1 MMEATTLRLQYTK
14 QGNMKLISHL
24 DINRLFLRAL
34 RRAGLKPKYSEGFH
48 PHPKLSF
55 ALPLGLGHESVCE
68 LADITFSDAVTAEQV
83 KSRLNAVLPE
93 GCRIV
98 ACALPGGAFKTAAMA
113 EYTLTV
119 GVKDAGAF
127 PLIRET
133 LTGEVVV
140 ERRTKS
146 KCERCDISTMMEG
159 ISFEEKGDCMNIFVR
174 LSVAPNAYLN
184 PNCLLDA
191 LKEKAELSA
200 LLDGFFVL
208 RTAIYDKNGLLL
220 SPMA

>member
-1 MMEATTLRLQYTK
+1 METTTFRLQYTK
-14 QGNMKLISHL
+14 QGNMKFISHL

-68 LADITFSDAVTAEQV
+68 LADISLAEASEPEEV
-83 KSRLNAVLPE
+83 KNRLNAVLPE

-113 EYTLTV
+113 GYTLTV
-119 GVKDAGAF
+119 PVKDETAF
-127 PLIRET
+127 PLIREA
-133 LTGEVVV
+133 LTGQVIV

-146 KCERCDISTMMEG
+146 KTERCDISTMMDK
-159 ISFEEKGDCMNIFVR
+159 ISFEEKSGCMEIRVR

-184 PNCLLDA
+184 PNCLYDA
-191 LKEKAELSA
+191 LKEQAGLSA
-200 LLDGFFVL
+200 LLDGFYVT